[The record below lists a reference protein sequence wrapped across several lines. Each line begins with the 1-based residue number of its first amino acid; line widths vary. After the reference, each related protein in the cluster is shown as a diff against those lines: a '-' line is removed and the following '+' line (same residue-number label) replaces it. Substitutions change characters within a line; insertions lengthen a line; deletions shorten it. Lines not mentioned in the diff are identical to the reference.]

1 MSTKGSWQR
10 PVNKPVFDE
19 NYDRIFGKQK
29 KTCSDDPDVGPSEP
43 GDKLETH
50 PGHDYQPTYDH

>member
-19 NYDRIFGKQK
+19 NYDRIFDKKK
-29 KTCSDDPDVGPSEP
+29 KTCTDDLKMRGSKP
-43 GDKLETH
+43 GDKQETK
-50 PGHDYQPTYDH
+50 Q

>member
-10 PVNKPVFDE
+10 PVNKKVFDE

-43 GDKLETH
+43 GDKQETK
-50 PGHDYQPTYDH
+50 

>member
-19 NYDRIFGKQK
+19 NYDRIFGKK
-29 KTCSDDPDVGPSEP
+29 KTCSDDLNMGPSEP
-43 GDKLETH
+43 GDKQETK
-50 PGHDYQPTYDH
+50 